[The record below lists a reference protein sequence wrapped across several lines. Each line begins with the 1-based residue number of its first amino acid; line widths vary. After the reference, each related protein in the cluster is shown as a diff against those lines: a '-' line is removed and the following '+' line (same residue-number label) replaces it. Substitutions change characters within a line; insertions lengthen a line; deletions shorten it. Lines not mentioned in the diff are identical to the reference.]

1 MRKIKVGDLVRMKD
15 TYYSSEMIG
24 IAMDI
29 HPKAISATPAQI
41 AIHWFDVDR
50 IEWEP
55 EAWVEVVSAAG

>member
-1 MRKIKVGDLVRMKD
+1 MRKIKVGDLVRMRD

-29 HPKAISATPAQI
+29 HPKAISTTPAQI